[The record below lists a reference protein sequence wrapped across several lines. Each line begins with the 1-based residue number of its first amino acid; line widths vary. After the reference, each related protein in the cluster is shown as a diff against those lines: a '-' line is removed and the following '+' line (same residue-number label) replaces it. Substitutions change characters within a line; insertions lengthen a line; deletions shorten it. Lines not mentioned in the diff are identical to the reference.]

1 MSLATILM
9 TLSAGIVL
17 ALGTAHLIYTF
28 FGPKLTPR
36 DPALTQRM
44 KEVSPVISGDTTM
57 WKAWV
62 SFNATHSMGAMLFG
76 LVYGGFALLDPGYL
90 FGARW
95 LLALGATM
103 LAGFVLLGARYWFSV
118 PFRGSALAFALYV
131 ASVLASFAGR

>member
-1 MSLATILM
+1 MSLAALLM
-9 TLSAGIVL
+9 TLSAAVVF
-17 ALGTAHLIYTF
+17 ALGTAHLVYTF
-28 FGPKLTPR
+28 VGPKFHAR

-76 LVYGGFALLDPGYL
+76 LVYGGFALTDPAYL

-95 LLALGATM
+95 LLAVGATM

-118 PFRGSALAFALYV
+118 PFRGSAIAFALY
-131 ASVLASFAGR
+131 LAAVVTGR

>member
-1 MSLATILM
+1 MLRAMSLAASLM
-9 TLSAGIVL
+9 TASAAIVF
-17 ALGTAHLIYTF
+17 ALGTAHLVYTF
-28 FGPKLTPR
+28 FGPKFHAR

-76 LVYGGFALLDPGYL
+76 LVFGGFALIDPAYL

-95 LLALGATM
+95 LLAIGAAM

-118 PFRGSALAFALYV
+118 PFRGSAFAFALY
-131 ASVLASFAGR
+131 LASIALR